1 MKYSR
6 TKQQPELFWPRVV
19 VRKLLNIS
27 SKECDYSA
35 DSDDDNA
42 SDSASD
48 INEFDECSR
57 GSQSGSKRGEDAQ
70 GDLNFICF
78 FLLLLLF
85 LLSFEFAAGILI
97 SGTLSLN

>member
-1 MKYSR
+1 VLFFGLSVHIYI
-6 TKQQPELFWPRVV
+6 QLFWPRVV

-48 INEFDECSR
+48 IN
-57 GSQSGSKRGEDAQ
+57 GNTK
-70 GDLNFICF
+70 IPH
-78 FLLLLLF
+78 
-85 LLSFEFAAGILI
+85 
-97 SGTLSLN
+97 SLNEKRTACLSVF